1 MAASMVR
8 QHNGRQLRSS
18 RFRARHTSG
27 EDCIQLD
34 LNRDPAE
41 NIKEIFTH
49 VLQQDVSKARKLG
62 YLNAFVRLLQKW
74 NSVTPLGYSKQD
86 ILLCLRV
93 ILLERAKEVR
103 AATLRVIKHLLMDEE
118 TVAVVLDLH
127 IDFLIARSLDI
138 CLDNEVERIHAQKLV
153 RKMIHLVPHL
163 VPCSLVYPLVSIGN
177 DGAAER
183 DRMVRISMATVCE
196 LAYHNP
202 ELVSQCGGISM
213 ILRKVLDC
221 HQYPRINESLVCTI
235 LHLLNHPRT
244 RHLIRFN
251 TDLEQLLAP
260 FTDCH
265 FSYNADQGD
274 QNKDDRE
281 GWFAA
286 SKMAI
291 VTVMRSWPGLIRFC
305 RPEGTGL
312 QSLVGILY
320 LPFLDIRQGIIELIY
335 ELFHLTVPEWT
346 SDFSAALL
354 SVDPSH
360 PRENWRLT
368 DGFVAE
374 EGKNILPHLA
384 KIRPNLVENHLAL
397 LLAAWIGAGL
407 LDALVEVIISSD
419 GELFV
424 RTVILMGGLLHM
436 ANQLL
441 PAECVHYSHCLSSLM
456 ALASSFNIPN
466 RERHQAS
473 LAVTYLNR
481 IHALRKRG
489 PLPCSL
495 YLQQLVHN
503 NAADKDKSKAFYT
516 NLDNLF
522 SNHGLKH
529 NTSEDIISHAI
540 RDTQVLHTKDN
551 QNWDWDLIGYVL
563 KWPDDKL
570 KRFEEQS
577 HLRFMKR
584 LVYFFKPTN
593 HLFSRIGHDCEN
605 GKKIAMVGCQ
615 LLKFLLRC
623 SQISLPRI
631 DPESVMSPANIQNT
645 LSHYY
650 FLFIGSMSASVTGD
664 RYLEKTS
671 IYQHLLAVVTSTTQD
686 SYIKLI
692 VSCLSYTKDGNTRA
706 ILSKALCGSSES
718 ARLYTTKL
726 MRVLMRA
733 KSLSFQT
740 WGIELLV
747 TQLYDQSRA
756 VAMTALTV
764 LDEACEVADN
774 LYSLVKLRPSFLQL
788 GEKGVLILCRFMSI
802 PKGFKFL
809 MDANYTMT
817 ELKKWH
823 QKFNTRYVDIVEET
837 LNEALTTYE
846 KKYEGSYTRCSS
858 RKRRRKD
865 VFVPVH
871 LYGEL
876 VQHKEGY
883 NLLRQ
888 QEYINEYFHCIR
900 CQELQTA
907 EDIVKLKSAL
917 WAVGHIGTSSWG
929 ISWLQELKIVPEI
942 IRLAEESGVFSVRGT
957 AFFVLGLLASTR
969 EGAEALTRYGW
980 ESCWKSRTDPW
991 PVVEDKTVLL
1001 EAAETTPVSEAS
1013 FSMHYSN
1020 SRLESPLNIGDTKLT
1035 FSSHPNG
1042 GNISLDSNSNIYQS
1056 GCEKKEQFCD
1066 NKFHSLSPD
1075 SRHLGGVVKSRTL
1088 PLESDS
1094 YKRYQTLPSR
1104 SQSLHTVLLM
1114 SPGRERA
1121 HSDDLVIKEERHISE
1136 HDGNESEEVYV
1147 EEEQTIIQKGL
1158 VLELPVHSSNKLNIS
1173 QRDRASSDSAIQS
1186 VNFEKEVSKSE
1197 ENLPK
1202 EINIRQNQDSKGL
1215 EECEESDQNPLT
1227 EFSNKIKTIADSSKK
1242 IISLRDEKSSG
1253 SESSKTSKS
1262 RANSFNTD
1270 STTSGISS
1278 YDSGHHGVLEFRSLS
1293 PIASSTSLE
1302 HIEPAITD
1310 SLVKMDDKEL
1320 VHPSSTQ
1327 RKLANLNRVPSLRR
1341 QSSPGYAI
1349 LPSSR
1354 FFDFSENAIMYTT
1367 TRDAVG
1373 YATLRSLMK
1382 QRLNSSEF
1390 ESDYGLNK
1398 LYEANNSTS
1407 VSRRQSIDSRTSLES
1422 FSLRLGPS
1430 RNPSGISLSEWGQD
1444 GSFSHQTSA
1453 TPVPKTSLYQQRPHT
1468 GGAEFIGLTLPVNI
1482 NMIFEVH
1489 EGEDK
1494 RAQVSSLHEKTWVNL
1509 ERSRSERS
1517 DSGLDEIIEP
1527 KLKLPGKDTRSRT
1540 ASTNTDVLQS
1550 GHQIEICIQCT
1561 HVNEVSEEKKEGYT
1575 ESDESQFL
1583 GALQRGSKGVISR
1596 SSSFSE
1602 QTATLEVS
1610 GSLTSNVSDSNS
1622 AIKKMS
1628 LDHPQGRTLLRK
1640 EMLRL
1645 VLNLS
1650 SSVGVKA
1657 SEQGLLS
1664 LKQKFPKAFQD
1675 LCFYS
1680 EVSELL
1686 GSCSF
1691 RLTARRF
1698 IQELFDDLDI
1708 SKHNI
1713 GYTWRPLLVVEEEPR
1728 QPWERTTDPREATG
1742 KLSHI
1747 TTFAKSYTQTHADR
1761 GEVAVVRNRQHFKPL
1776 PLGGPKNIP
1785 VN

>member
-8 QHNGRQLRSS
+8 QHNGRQLRSN
-18 RFRARHTSG
+18 RFRVRHTSG

-49 VLQQDVSKARKLG
+49 VLQQDASKARKLG

-103 AATLRVIKHLLMDEE
+103 AATLRVIKHFLMDDE

-127 IDFLIARSLDI
+127 MDFLIARSLDI

-153 RKMIHLVPHL
+153 RKIIHLVPHL
-163 VPCSLVYPLVSIGN
+163 VPSSLVYPLVSIGN

-183 DRMVRISMATVCE
+183 DRMVRISMATICE

-354 SVDPSH
+354 SVAPSQ

-374 EGKNILPHLA
+374 EGKNILPHMA

-407 LDALVEVIISSD
+407 LDALVEVLISSD

-424 RTVILMGGLLHM
+424 KTVILMGGLLHM

-441 PAECVHYSHCLSSLM
+441 PAECVHYSHYLSSLM

-473 LAVTYLNR
+473 VAVTYLNR

-495 YLQQLVHN
+495 YLEQLVHN
-503 NAADKDKSKAFYT
+503 NAADKDKSKAFYI

-529 NTSEDIISHAI
+529 NTSEDIISQAI
-540 RDTQVLHTKDN
+540 RDTQVFHTKDN
-551 QNWDWDLIGYVL
+551 TNWDWDLIGYIL

-570 KRFEEQS
+570 KRLEEQS
-577 HLRFMKR
+577 HLRFIKR

-605 GKKIAMVGCQ
+605 GKKIALVGCQ

-623 SQISLPRI
+623 SQEEATKQLMDFLVDVALCLSELSAPRI
-631 DPESVMSPANIQNT
+631 DPESVLSPINIQNT

-671 IYQHLLAVVTSTTQD
+671 IYQHLLAVVTATTQD

-726 MRVLMRA
+726 MRVLLRT
-733 KSLSFQT
+733 KSLGFQT
-740 WGIELLV
+740 WGIEYLV

-756 VAMTALTV
+756 VAMMALSV
-764 LDEACEVADN
+764 LEEACEVVDN

-823 QKFNTRYVDIVEET
+823 QKFNTRYVDIVEEM

-858 RKRRRKD
+858 RKRKRKD

-888 QEYINEYFHCIR
+888 QEHVSEYFHCIR

-907 EDIVKLKSAL
+907 EDILKLKSAL

-969 EGAEALTRYGW
+969 EGAEALTQYGW

-991 PVVEDKTVLL
+991 PVVEDRTVLL
-1001 EAAETTPVSEAS
+1001 EAAETTPVSETS
-1013 FSMHYSN
+1013 FSMIYSN
-1020 SRLESPLNIGDTKLT
+1020 SRFESPLNIGDTKLT
-1035 FSSHPNG
+1035 FPSHPNG

-1066 NKFHSLSPD
+1066 TSPTKFHSLSPD
-1075 SRHLGGVVKSRTL
+1075 SRHLGSVGKSRTL
-1088 PLESDS
+1088 PLESHS
-1094 YKRYQTLPSR
+1094 YKRYQTFPSR

-1114 SPGRERA
+1114 SPSRERA
-1121 HSDDLVIKEERHISE
+1121 LSDDLVIMEEKHISGLVG
-1136 HDGNESEEVYV
+1136 HESEEVDV
-1147 EEEQTIIQKGL
+1147 EEEQTIIQEGL
-1158 VLELPVHSSNKLNIS
+1158 VLKIPVHSANKLIIS
-1173 QRDRASSDSAIQS
+1173 QRDRASSDSAIQTG
-1186 VNFEKEVSKSE
+1186 NFEKGVSKSE
-1197 ENLPK
+1197 ESLPK
-1202 EINIRQNQDSKGL
+1202 EINERQNQESKGL
-1215 EECEESDQNPLT
+1215 EEQDQCEESDQSNLT
-1227 EFSNKIKTIADSSKK
+1227 ELSSKIKTVDDSSKK
-1242 IISLRDEKSSG
+1242 PISIRDEKSSG
-1253 SESSKTSKS
+1253 SESSRTSKS
-1262 RANSFNTD
+1262 RADSFNTD

-1278 YDSGHHGVLEFRSLS
+1278 YDSGHHGVSEFRSLS

-1310 SLVKMDDKEL
+1310 SLVKLDDKEL

-1341 QSSPGYAI
+1341 QSSPGYGI

-1382 QRLNSSEF
+1382 QRQSSSEF
-1390 ESDYGLNK
+1390 ESDYGLSK
-1398 LYEANNSTS
+1398 LYEANTSTS

-1422 FSLRLGPS
+1422 FSFRLGPS
-1430 RNPSGISLSEWGQD
+1430 RNPSGISLSDWGQD
-1444 GSFSHQTSA
+1444 GSFLHQTPA

-1494 RAQVSSLHEKTWVNL
+1494 RAQVSSLPEKTWVNL

-1517 DSGLDEIIEP
+1517 DSGLDEILES

-1540 ASTNTDVLQS
+1540 ASTNTDVLQLE
-1550 GHQIEICIQCT
+1550 HQVQICIQCT
-1561 HVNEVSEEKKEGYT
+1561 HAQCVDEVEEEKKEGYT
-1575 ESDESQFL
+1575 ESEESQFL
-1583 GALQRGSKGVISR
+1583 GALQRGSKGSFSR
-1596 SSSFSE
+1596 TSSFTE
-1602 QTATLEVS
+1602 QPTTNEVS
-1610 GSLTSNVSDSNS
+1610 GSLTSNVSESNS
-1622 AIKKMS
+1622 AFRKLS
-1628 LDHPQGRTLLRK
+1628 LDHPQGRALLRK

-1680 EVSELL
+1680 EVSDLL

-1708 SKHNI
+1708 SRI
-1713 GYTWRPLLVVEEEPR
+1713 REEPMKIMGIMDESSI
-1728 QPWERTTDPREATG
+1728 PT
-1742 KLSHI
+1742 
-1747 TTFAKSYTQTHADR
+1747 KSKP
-1761 GEVAVVRNRQHFKPL
+1761 VALIENFDDSISDVQ
-1776 PLGGPKNIP
+1776 
-1785 VN
+1785 